1 MSTLISLLLAALLGA
16 LLGLER
22 ESEGKAAGLRTH
34 LLVALGAALA
44 THLSMRASGF
54 GTLDFADPA
63 RIAAQVVSGIG
74 FIGAGVILQARGSV
88 RGLTTA
94 ATLWVAA
101 MTGMAAGMEAF
112 LQAGF
117 VTVIAL
123 AALRSLSRL
132 DAYFEER
139 PTWHV
144 IEVTWKGHPENL
156 ESALADAIP
165 PGAPRHLLKRV
176 FVTEGETG
184 CAIRIRAG
192 AGEIARIVLSL
203 GRTPDVKEARTL

>member
-1 MSTLISLLLAALLGA
+1 MSTLISLLLAAFLGA

-22 ESEGKAAGLRTH
+22 ESAGKAAGLRTH

-101 MTGMAAGMEAF
+101 MTGMAAGMEAY

-117 VTVIAL
+117 VTLIAL
-123 AALRSLSRL
+123 LALRFLSRL
-132 DAYFEER
+132 DAYFDGR
-139 PTWHV
+139 PNWHV
-144 IEVTWKGHPENL
+144 IEVTWNGHPESL
-156 ESALADAIP
+156 ETALAGAFP
-165 PGAPRHLLKRV
+165 PGVPRHLLKQV
-176 FVTEGETG
+176 FVTETETG
-184 CAIRIRAG
+184 CAIRVRAR
-192 AGEIARIVLSL
+192 AEELSRIVLSL
-203 GRTPDVKEARTL
+203 GQAPDVKEARTL